1 MVAVACVVTMQAK
14 GITLKY
20 HFLEVIGSLS
30 RFFGGLKVYL
40 PTPPIVSCLEIVLP
54 ALSTVKLCIRK
65 KGAGETVKQ
74 EVVKPAF

>member
-54 ALSTVKLCIRK
+54 ALPTVKLCIRK
-65 KGAGETVKQ
+65 KGAGETVK
-74 EVVKPAF
+74 